1 MSTPQDPSKSPNPL
15 STLAIS
21 LPNSWHSTPHQPA
34 IIEVEAIPKHPPS
47 RALRLQ
53 GPKARLHHSLGW
65 SPRSRSPTTPRA
77 ESPTYTRWGH
87 RWGRRRAHLL
97 VGVPSP
103 PARNRQPD
111 CHKSDPIPRPLNTL
125 GQKVPRGG
133 APPPHAPERQ
143 NPHRAHSLH
152 RPHGRQDRT
161 ARPG

>member
-77 ESPTYTRWGH
+77 ESPTYTH
-87 RWGRRRAHLL
+87 RC
-97 VGVPSP
+97 P
-103 PARNRQPD
+103 PPETAPTD
-111 CHKSDPIPRPLNTL
+111 CHKSTPNPVDWNILGPKVWGGGPPCGPTSPICAWLRCPTPPEEGYSLTRSAGARVALADGAL
-125 GQKVPRGG
+125 
-133 APPPHAPERQ
+133 APP
-143 NPHRAHSLH
+143 LH
-152 RPHGRQDRT
+152 V
-161 ARPG
+161 